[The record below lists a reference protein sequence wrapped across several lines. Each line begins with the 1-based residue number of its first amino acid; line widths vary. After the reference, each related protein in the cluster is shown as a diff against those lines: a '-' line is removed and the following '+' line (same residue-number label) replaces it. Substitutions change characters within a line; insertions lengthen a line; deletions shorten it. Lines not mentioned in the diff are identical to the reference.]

1 MKEQLEKEGQAV
13 KDQLLRDS
21 ELRKKEND
29 ALKAKLEQDKQE
41 LLEENEKV
49 KAHIDGETQ
58 HLKSQ
63 LEQARITLLHGLQS
77 YIGPTNCGQIWRLF
91 FLPW

>member
-1 MKEQLEKEGQAV
+1 MV
-13 KDQLLRDS
+13 KLLLKDS
-21 ELRKKEND
+21 ETRKRETD

-63 LEQARITLLHGLQS
+63 LEQARITLLQGLWS
-77 YIGPTNCGQIWRLF
+77 NFGPTKLWPNSGHF
-91 FLPW
+91 TSH

>member
-29 ALKAKLEQDKQE
+29 ALKTEERVHFKTNDKE
-41 LLEENEKV
+41 L
-49 KAHIDGETQ
+49 
-58 HLKSQ
+58 
-63 LEQARITLLHGLQS
+63 
-77 YIGPTNCGQIWRLF
+77 
-91 FLPW
+91 

>member
-1 MKEQLEKEGQAV
+1 MVTFSIQ
-13 KDQLLRDS
+13 DS
-21 ELRKKEND
+21 ETRKRETD

-58 HLKSQ
+58 LLKSQ
-63 LEQARITLLHGLQS
+63 LEQARITLS
-77 YIGPTNCGQIWRLF
+77 
-91 FLPW
+91 